1 MTAAGFIFMGLAWAA
16 IGILTFFCYKKI
28 LWDD

>member
-1 MTAAGFIFMGLAWAA
+1 MTTAGIIFMGLAWAV
-16 IGILTFFCYKKI
+16 IISLTFFCYKKI